1 MACWKSPSLK
11 SVKTRI
17 LHNIHILYQIKKKHT
32 FSTISYTDTVV
43 KFHHSFSSMSVDVR
57 AIRFH
62 KTNGRTFL
70 TVPAALAW

>member
-1 MACWKSPSLK
+1 
-11 SVKTRI
+11 
-17 LHNIHILYQIKKKHT
+17 
-32 FSTISYTDTVV
+32 V

-62 KTNGRTFL
+62 KTNGMTFL